1 MTQPQ
6 PRTTPSRPALLA
18 PPPLLRLSAELTGVY
33 GRHLA
38 FDREGQRWALA
49 DHRTIQLGQLPPPG
63 ASAHSSAHGAPPPAS
78 ELLGRKLTSPGTIHS
93 LSWSPDGKQ
102 LLACPQRYD
111 LAQIEWRT
119 LPNLHTELAAGL
131 ASPPP
136 PEQLGLAAGLYA
148 PDGQELLVAARFRPL
163 AELGGSG
170 DDDYRGPRERLLLLD
185 RKLRGV
191 LLERG
196 VRGSAPEELVGDE
209 PLSAIAFGERLIAA
223 GGATVQVWNRKT
235 LQRVAELPHA
245 QPPRALAFNSAGDRL
260 AVLSAGGE
268 LTLWDPSAGTR
279 LSSWQAHLMDGYTVA
294 FHPSRPM
301 LATGGQDGKLRV
313 WSTVGSRNGA
323 PLYEEF
329 LGGWVHA
336 VAFDPQGARLAAV
349 TRAMPPRLRFYDVAP
364 PA

>member
-1 MTQPQ
+1 MSAMTQPQ
-6 PRTTPSRPALLA
+6 PRTSPSRPALLA
-18 PPPLLRLSAELTGVY
+18 PPPLLRLSTELSGVY

-49 DHRTIQLGQLPPPG
+49 DHRTIQLGQLPPVG
-63 ASAHSSAHGAPPPAS
+63 TSSQSAAHAAGNGAPPATD
-78 ELLGRKLTSPGTIHS
+78 LLGRKLTSPGTIHS
-93 LSWSPDGKQ
+93 LGWSPDGKQ

-111 LAQIEWRT
+111 LAQLEWRT

-163 AELGGSG
+163 AELGG
-170 DDDYRGPRERLLLLD
+170 DDDYRGPRERLLVVE

-196 VRGSAPEELVGDE
+196 AAPGEMIADE

-223 GGATVQVWNRKT
+223 GGAAVQIWNRKT

-260 AVLSAGGE
+260 AVLSTGGE
-268 LTLWDPSAGTR
+268 LTLWDPSAGLR
-279 LSSWQAHLMDGYTVA
+279 LASWQAHLMDGYTIA

-301 LATGGQDGKLRV
+301 IATGGQDGKLRV
-313 WSTVGSRNGA
+313 WSITGA

-336 VAFDPQGARLAAV
+336 VAFDPSGARLAAV

-364 PA
+364 AA